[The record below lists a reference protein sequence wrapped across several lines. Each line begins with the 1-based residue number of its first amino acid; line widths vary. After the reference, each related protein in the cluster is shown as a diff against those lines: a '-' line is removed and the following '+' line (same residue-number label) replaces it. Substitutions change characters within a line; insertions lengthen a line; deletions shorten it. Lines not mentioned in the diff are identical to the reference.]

1 MIIKLLKAK
10 DEETVVLELEDNKKL
25 YLSLEVVMKNGLRK
39 GDELDEDLFNF
50 LIIENQKY
58 FIRKKAIDLIA
69 RRPHSAFELKIKLM
83 NRKYDRD
90 LIDSIIKDLIHKNIL
105 NDREFAIQY
114 SAERTSLR
122 KIGKQKIKSELI
134 KKGIQNS
141 IIEEVLENIDY
152 VDDYENAVKLA
163 EKKYKSLYNR
173 KTPPEKIKNKIISF
187 LLSKGYDYEIARQS
201 VKKLNFLKKLG
212 DDFDD

>member
-1 MIIKLLKAK
+1 K
-10 DEETVVLELEDNKKL
+10 
-25 YLSLEVVMKNGLRK
+25 
-39 GDELDEDLFNF
+39 
-50 LIIENQKY
+50 ENQKY

-83 NRKYDRD
+83 NRKYDKD
-90 LIDSIIKDLIHKNIL
+90 LIDSIIKDLTQKNIL

-134 KKGIQNS
+134 KKGIPNS

-152 VDDYENAVKLA
+152 ADDYENAVKLA
-163 EKKYKSLYNR
+163 EKKYKSLHNR
-173 KTPPEKIKNKIISF
+173 KIPPEKIKNKIISF
-187 LLSKGYDYEIARQS
+187 LLSKGYDYEIAKQS
-201 VKKLNFLKKLG
+201 VKKLELTKNLG
-212 DDFDD
+212 DDFED